1 MMAADISTK
10 PVFTAGRPKRLFE
23 GSYLQGTGSYDVA
36 PDGRFLMIKDE
47 GRSLTD
53 LVLVQNWFTELQQGV
68 ATR

>member
-1 MMAADISTK
+1 
-10 PVFTAGRPKRLFE
+10 
-23 GSYLQGTGSYDVA
+23 
-36 PDGRFLMIKDE
+36 MIKDE